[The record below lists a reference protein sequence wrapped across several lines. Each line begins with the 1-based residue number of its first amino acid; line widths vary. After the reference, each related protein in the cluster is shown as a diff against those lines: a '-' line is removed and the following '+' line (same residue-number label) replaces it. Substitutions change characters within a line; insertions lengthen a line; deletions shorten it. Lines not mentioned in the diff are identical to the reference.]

1 MTAMATTATTLA
13 VLGPIGAGRIADVS
27 GSYAPAMLIFSML
40 LLAATGIA
48 SLFLRA
54 PKENE
59 EAAAVSENGEEVGD
73 LVPAE

>member
-1 MTAMATTATTLA
+1 
-13 VLGPIGAGRIADVS
+13 VLGPIGAGRIADVT

-48 SLFLRA
+48 ILFLRA